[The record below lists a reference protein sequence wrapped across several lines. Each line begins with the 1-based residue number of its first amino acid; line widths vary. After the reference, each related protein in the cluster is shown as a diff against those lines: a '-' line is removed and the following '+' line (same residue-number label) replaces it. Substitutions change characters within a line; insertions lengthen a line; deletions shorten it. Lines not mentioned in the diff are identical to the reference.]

1 MKRRIVIREDRVQDV
16 GYRLFLLE
24 VAEQLGIT
32 GFQARNV
39 GDRVECV
46 VEGDE
51 ERVRSFLE
59 FVRSNYPEFASVRE
73 VIDGEYEGNVMS
85 VEGFYRL
92 FSLQQLV
99 KIVNAGLGMLEKQDG
114 MLEKQDRLLEKQD
127 RMLEK
132 QEKMLEMR
140 EKMLEK
146 QDDTIREI
154 KALRYDLKAWMED
167 RFSKIER
174 EIAEIKARIGMS

>member
-1 MKRRIVIREDRVQDV
+1 MKRRILIKGDRVQDV

-24 VAEQLGIT
+24 AAEQLGLK

-39 GDRVECV
+39 GKHVECL

-51 ERVRSFLE
+51 EAMKDFLD
-59 FVRSNYPEFASVRE
+59 FVRTNYPEMASVSE
-73 VIDGEYEGNVMS
+73 IVDEEYGGRVMS

-99 KIVNAGLGMLEKQDG
+99 KIVNAGVKMLDKQDSMLEKQDE
-114 MLEKQDRLLEKQD
+114 MLK
-127 RMLEK
+127 K
-132 QEKMLEMR
+132 QEE
-140 EKMLEK
+140 
-146 QDDTIREI
+146 TISEI
-154 KALRYDLKAWMED
+154 RALRQDLKSWMEE

-174 EIAEIKARIGMS
+174 EIEEIKARIGMSR

>member
-1 MKRRIVIREDRVQDV
+1 MKRRIIIRGDRVQDV

-24 VAEQLGIT
+24 AAEQLGLK

-39 GDRVECV
+39 GKHVECL

-51 ERVRSFLE
+51 EAMKDFLD
-59 FVRSNYPEFASVRE
+59 FVRTNYPEMASVSE
-73 VIDGEYEGNVMS
+73 IVDEEYGGRVMS

-99 KIVNAGLGMLEKQDG
+99 KIVNAGVKMLDKQDSMLEKQDE
-114 MLEKQDRLLEKQD
+114 MLK
-127 RMLEK
+127 K
-132 QEKMLEMR
+132 QEE
-140 EKMLEK
+140 
-146 QDDTIREI
+146 TISEI
-154 KALRYDLKAWMED
+154 RALRQDLKSWMEE

-174 EIAEIKARIGMS
+174 EIEEIKARIGMS

>member
-1 MKRRIVIREDRVQDV
+1 MKRRILIKGDRVQDV

-24 VAEQLGIT
+24 AAEQLGLK

-39 GDRVECV
+39 GKHVECL

-51 ERVRSFLE
+51 EAMKDFLD
-59 FVRSNYPEFASVRE
+59 FVRTNYPEMASVSE
-73 VIDGEYEGNVMS
+73 IVDEEYGGRVMS

-99 KIVNAGLGMLEKQDG
+99 KIVNAGVKMLDKQDSMLEKQDE
-114 MLEKQDRLLEKQD
+114 MLK
-127 RMLEK
+127 K
-132 QEKMLEMR
+132 QEE
-140 EKMLEK
+140 
-146 QDDTIREI
+146 TISEI
-154 KALRYDLKAWMED
+154 RALRQDLKSWMEE

-174 EIAEIKARIGMS
+174 EIEEIKARIGMS